1 MKKKVDN
8 VKHINILTMK
18 KNSVFFVVMLLF
30 CTSVFAQQE
39 SQYTQ
44 YMYNTMMFNP
54 GYAGSRGVGSFFG
67 LYRTQWVGLEGAPK
81 TATLSYH
88 TPIKEKNVGLGFSLF
103 HESIGPQQENTFSVD
118 FSYTLNLGNSK
129 LAFGLKGSAA
139 LFQLDVNKLN
149 LYDGLD
155 YSFTGD
161 HSVFSPNIGAGL
173 YWYTDKYYLGF
184 SVPNLLETQVF
195 RRNDTNREVSV
206 LKNTQHYYLIGGYVF
221 DLSENIKFKPAA
233 LSKISYG
240 APLQLDLS
248 ANFMFNEKF
257 VLGAA
262 WRWSAAVSAMAGFQ
276 INDRWFIGYGYDFE
290 TTELSRYNSGSHEIF
305 LRYELMKVYRKVVS
319 PRFF

>member
-1 MKKKVDN
+1 MRKNRVFL
-8 VKHINILTMK
+8 ILM
-18 KNSVFFVVMLLF
+18 SLL
-30 CTSVFAQQE
+30 SAGVFAQQE
-39 SQYTQ
+39 AQYTQ

-88 TPIKEKNVGLGFSLF
+88 APINEKAVGLGVSLF
-103 HESIGPQQENTFSVD
+103 HESIGPQQENTFLVD
-118 FSYTLNLGNSK
+118 FSYTLKFEKSK
-129 LAFGLKGSAA
+129 LAFGLKGSLG
-139 LFQLDVNKLN
+139 LFELDINKLH
-149 LYDGLD
+149 LYNGMD

-161 HSVFSPNIGAGL
+161 HSIFRPNIGAGL
-173 YWYTDKYYLGF
+173 YWYTDNYYLGF
-184 SVPNLLETQVF
+184 SVPNLLETEVY

-221 DLSENIKFKPAA
+221 DLSANTKFKPAV

-240 APLQLDLS
+240 APIQLDVS

-305 LRYELMKVYRKVVS
+305 LRYELMKVYKKVVS

>member
-30 CTSVFAQQE
+30 CTGVFAQQE

>member
-1 MKKKVDN
+1 MKKEEGN

-88 TPIKEKNVGLGFSLF
+88 TPIKEKSVGLGFSLF

-139 LFQLDVNKLN
+139 LFQLDINKLQ

-206 LKNTQHYYLIGGYVF
+206 LKSTQHYYLIGGYVF

-305 LRYELMKVYRKVVS
+305 LRYELMKVYKKVVS

>member
-1 MKKKVDN
+1 MRKSN
-8 VKHINILTMK
+8 AFLML
-18 KNSVFFVVMLLF
+18 MLLL
-30 CTSVFAQQE
+30 CTGVFAQQE

-54 GYAGSRGVGSFFG
+54 GYAGSRDVGSFFG

-88 TPIKEKNVGLGFSLF
+88 TPIRDKNVGLGVSLF
-103 HESIGPQQENTFSVD
+103 HESIGPQQDNTFLVD
-118 FSYTLNLGNSK
+118 FSYTLNFENSK
-129 LAFGLKGSAA
+129 LAFGLKGSAGF
-139 LFQLDVNKLN
+139 FQLDVNKLH
-149 LYDGLD
+149 LYDGQD

-161 HSVFSPNIGAGL
+161 NSIFRPNVGAGL
-173 YWYTDKYYLGF
+173 FWYSDKYYVGF
-184 SVPNLLETQVF
+184 SVPNLLETEVF
-195 RRNDTNREVSV
+195 RRNDQNREVSV
-206 LKNTQHYYLIGGYVF
+206 LKNSQHYYLIGGYVF
-221 DLSENIKFKPAA
+221 DLTENTKFKPAV
-233 LSKISYG
+233 LSKVSYG
-240 APLQLDLS
+240 APFQLDVS

-305 LRYELMKVYRKVVS
+305 LRYELVKAHRKVVS

>member
-30 CTSVFAQQE
+30 CTGVFAQQE

-221 DLSENIKFKPAA
+221 DLSESIKFKPAA